1 MVKNPAST
9 TPLSPAATD
18 AGLAGEQ
25 AGIRVCESPGA
36 LDSQRMRRKAQLV
49 TIACDIASVAKRYQ
63 KTHHALFGFSLRK
76 VLRKPQSGKQ
86 TDFPSLE
93 IELDSIESES
103 KRIRLAIDNAG
114 LEGLPRHVKTAIA
127 IRDALE
133 EYAKA
138 VSDAASNLN
147 L

>member
-1 MVKNPAST
+1 
-9 TPLSPAATD
+9 
-18 AGLAGEQ
+18 
-25 AGIRVCESPGA
+25 
-36 LDSQRMRRKAQLV
+36 MRRKAQLV

-147 L
+147 LMCRSLQRESQGETGFADYSADRIPA